1 MPPRKGARKSTVAS
15 SSAAAGAAA
24 EVDVASASGSQ
35 TQLQLLT
42 TFDIGPKVEEAI
54 RQWTEGGDSAIR
66 DLIKSNLE
74 LAVSSSSST
83 LSTIPLSHIFVTLL
97 SSELEVAS
105 IADILIDLLDE
116 LDDSHVEVLGEA
128 LVDVVEVMEQEK
140 EDVSVDKE
148 TNANADQDTQM
159 AEAGEESK
167 PKVSSGLP
175 VLKHLLES
183 NKLPSHIAN
192 LLLNADRLIDL
203 GLHPFPRNPR
213 ALQSAL
219 VKKNT
224 TLFFKQRKYN
234 LLRECSEGFSGLI
247 VLLTGP
253 DALLPSADEV
263 SAESP
268 LTRTERANR
277 VWSKIMGLIGYFN
290 LSPPR
295 VLDIILEIA
304 SCHVTIHWR
313 FFLELLKCSPWGA
326 AAVAAAV
333 EGKGKGKATRTWPA
347 EELESIGEALSQG
360 GDRVLAQVLGF
371 KFGFYKRPEGG
382 DTPIGLIYMTA
393 LLVKHG
399 FVSLAD
405 LLPFLSPDD
414 AQMEDIHKKWQST
427 VSSRSGPSNALSNS
441 VLVDDD
447 APESSSSKAAESG
460 GPPPK
465 PPQEQRIQLL
475 QALLAIGDL
484 PSSLYFLSR
493 FPWIAQ
499 SHTAIADLILK
510 TFAYALE
517 DLYRSYAGV
526 PHEYIGEDLGL
537 SVPSPAVL
545 DVEKEVIPTLHRP
558 PPPETSIKRFEF
570 FYPDWADNL
579 EVWSSL
585 EEIHTK
591 GLRWLTLVRGLGGRD
606 AAIMVKLCRIGA
618 VYFASLR
625 KEKEASEFVT
635 KWTVANPAQPTP
647 QEMRPWL
654 DLIRI
659 SILPSLSGSGATA
672 AFDIELWTLLKYF
685 PYTVRYSLYGE
696 WRDSTC
702 SFKGRNPCLVAAH
715 AAAEC
720 TKEVQKALR
729 RVTSSST
736 SGSASAA
743 TQAERY
749 SARYLAKL
757 SHGNPLF
764 LWTTAVTQVKAYPNI
779 GQAIV
784 DAGRYMTQLSFDVA
798 TFVMLDTLSDDR
810 AQRLNETGTGVALWL
825 ERLSKFVGD
834 FNRRYANMDLDP
846 VLQYII
852 NRLMRSHSGDLIIL
866 EKLMS
871 TMSGI
876 EPVPNDGVSEKQLQ
890 AYGGGREMEVP
901 VDKIKNV
908 KKSLP
913 RLVNALRNT
922 NLALP
927 IWIALAQTRQGVV
940 DKLSNTPIKAM
951 NLVQDTCH
959 TAFMQF
965 GDFLVEQLSSEEHMS
980 TTPDLVELVE
990 KFNLEYGMAFQIL
1003 RPRLN
1008 AELERMKSDEK
1019 AAFQKRLLAEK
1030 KAMTD
1035 RLASPSKE
1043 ETPLPSPPKSATP
1056 LPEDMGDVNMEDV
1069 KVEQVNGDKPAE
1081 EVVAVPA
1088 PRSAGKAKAW
1098 WPSALTSTMQ
1108 QARRLLPREANE
1120 VMSAPFFVIFWH
1132 LTMSDIS
1139 YSAESYDEAIKSI
1152 NRNISIVSGW
1162 RIMAKDKVALSE
1174 QQAELNRL
1182 KARVGVL
1189 QKEKESHQALVNGP
1203 SRRRL
1208 RLESSKWFGKSIV
1221 DKSLQRHLAFQL
1233 HQYCFYP
1240 RAILTPCDAVFVAKF
1255 IRIAHDL
1262 GTVGFSTL
1270 FAYNNFFSDNLAAC
1284 IFSCTDS
1291 EARNLGRCLSAILT
1305 DLDGW
1310 HSDETRYKR
1319 EALGIPDDAAEADKT
1334 ETLPGMLFK
1343 PKAGDE
1349 IRPMAWQ
1356 QFRNFYAKCHNVLTR
1371 ALVSCWSEAEF
1382 MHNKNA
1388 IIVALQVIK
1397 FFPLMETNGKAV
1409 ESAVKKLH
1417 DGVNGEIPNDLKM
1430 MCLSFLTGLK
1440 KRQEVRP
1447 YVSPGVF
1454 HGAGQRASQAQSQ
1467 ARSLPTGP
1475 RSTDSPGV
1483 AQGSGTPQADTNG
1496 SATPAPAAPA
1506 AADPKAL
1513 RQKLEEGR
1521 AKNASSSTV
1530 NSKEDTKPEVDPA
1543 QASKAGTPLASR
1555 AASPSR
1561 YADAKATPPPSGPR
1575 TTRSAAAAPTGPAA
1589 TNRSASDGRS
1599 TPVPTGPAARGLPDR
1614 PAPAGPASSSAAMG
1628 PPAELSIDEA
1638 RAAARAKK
1646 FGGIIRPA
1654 PPPASSPAPS
1664 AAASPA
1670 HSTAENARVKSPTPT
1685 ASSRRTSPAPRT
1697 HRSGS
1702 VESRASVGS
1711 RRSRRDRDERDRERE
1726 RERDRERGRERDRR
1740 GRDDKDKERERDRDR
1755 KDDKEKERS
1764 AAPSAAE
1771 ERDRRRQ
1778 EDLLQARH
1786 DRLAGSAE
1794 ADKRESRRGSR
1805 DGGHKRETDKER
1817 DERKARE
1824 KEKDK
1829 GGPGHRDERDN
1840 KRKREEEQPRR
1851 IDEPASGR
1859 RDDRDRDR
1867 DRDRRESG
1875 HRDRDRDRRNERPD
1889 ERDRERGDRDRG
1901 DRRDRDRERERDPRD
1916 RDREREDRE
1925 RDRDRRRRDRDPRE
1939 RDRED
1944 NTRRSPDRPPAPT
1957 PAASAT
1963 ANVHANA
1970 ANGNGN
1976 DRTPKGHNAN
1986 KELLPSKPTSVTSTS
2001 ATQGHGQGQSQND
2014 RERIVEPPR
2023 QTAKPSAPPSSS
2035 GSNSAA
2041 AARMAHALPP
2051 RPGANANANSKGSAS
2066 PATPAPASTATSA
2079 VPAKP
2084 ASNSTSSGGGGGGA
2098 GRGGSSL
2105 AMRMGP
2111 APTSASASPNNNPSS
2126 ASPLPNRPSPTRS
2139 APSNTENN
2147 GNGNSGTTEFRKRT
2161 LEETGTP
2168 AREESPGASKRI
2180 RIDRDRLRGRPGSSS
2195 GGGGGSGGAG
2205 DGGSGGGGGGGA
2217 GRMLQA
2223 AMGGKR

>member
-1 MPPRKGARKSTVAS
+1 MPPRKGARKST
-15 SSAAAGAAA
+15 AATTATSDV
-24 EVDVASASGSQ
+24 VDVPTSGSQ
-35 TQLQLLT
+35 SLITS
-42 TFDIGPKVEEAI
+42 DVGPKVEEAI
-54 RQWTEGGDSAIR
+54 QQWSEGGETIVR
-66 DLIKSNLE
+66 DLINHHLE
-74 LAVSSSSST
+74 QAVSSSATT
-83 LSTIPLSHIFVTLL
+83 LSTIPLSHIFVTLF
-97 SSELEVAS
+97 SSELELSAIVETLVAS
-105 IADILIDLLDE
+105 LDGKDE
-116 LDDSHVEVLGEA
+116 ASVEILGEA

-140 EDVSVDKE
+140 EDVAEGKE
-148 TNANADQDTQM
+148 TKVNPNADQDAQM
-159 AEAGEESK
+159 AEAATEVK

-175 VLKHLLES
+175 VLKLLLEGDS
-183 NKLPSHIAN
+183 LPTHIAN

-253 DALLPSADEV
+253 DALLPSADET
-263 SAESP
+263 SAESS
-268 LTRTERANR
+268 LARTERAKR

-304 SCHVTIHWR
+304 SCHVAIHWR
-313 FFLELLKCSPWGA
+313 FFLELLRCSPWGA

-333 EGKGKGKATRTWPA
+333 EGKGKGKAADSWPTV
-347 EELESIGEALSQG
+347 ELESIGAALSQG

-371 KFGFYKRPEGG
+371 KFGFYKKPEGG

-414 AQMEDIHKKWQST
+414 SQMEDIRKKWHSS

-441 VLVDDD
+441 VLLDDD
-447 APESSSSKAAESG
+447 APESSTSKEAEAG

-510 TFAYALE
+510 TVAYALE
-517 DLYRSYAGV
+517 SLYRSYAGA
-526 PHEYIGEDLGL
+526 PDEYKGEDLEL
-537 SVPSPAVL
+537 AASSPTVPITH
-545 DVEKEVIPTLHRP
+545 KEVLPTLHRP
-558 PPPETSIKRFEF
+558 PPPETSTKQFEF
-570 FYPDWADNL
+570 FYPDWAEAL
-579 EVWSSL
+579 EIWSST

-606 AAIMVKLCRIGA
+606 ASIMVKLCRIGA
-618 VYFASLR
+618 VYFARLR
-625 KEKEASEFVT
+625 KEKETNLEIGHART
-635 KWTVANPAQPTP
+635 KEQLSQV
-647 QEMRPWL
+647 EMRPWL

-672 AFDIELWTLLKYF
+672 AFDIELWSLLKYF

-702 SFKGRNPCLVAAH
+702 NFKGRNPCLVAAH

-810 AQRLNETGTGVALWL
+810 AQRLNETGTSVALWL

-846 VLQYII
+846 VLQYIM
-852 NRLMRSHSGDLIIL
+852 NRLMRGHSGDLIIL

-890 AYGGGREMEVP
+890 AYRGGREMVREAFNATRISIAPPPEPGSTDKPKEVP

-913 RLVNALRNT
+913 RLVNALRDT
-922 NLALP
+922 RLAVP

-980 TTPDLVELVE
+980 TTPDLSELVE
-990 KFNLEYGMAFQIL
+990 EFNLEYGMAFQIL

-1008 AELERMKSDEK
+1008 AELERMRSDEK

-1035 RLASPSKE
+1035 RLASPQKE
-1043 ETPLPSPPKSATP
+1043 GTPLPSPPKSATP
-1056 LPEDMGDVNMEDV
+1056 LPEDTEDVNMEEI
-1069 KVEQVNGDKPAE
+1069 KVEQVNGDKLAE
-1081 EVVAVPA
+1081 GGAVVVPA

-1098 WPSALTSTMQ
+1098 WPSALTATMQ

-1139 YSAESYDEAIKSI
+1139 YSAESYDEAIRSI
-1152 NRNISIVSGW
+1152 NRNISNVSGW
-1162 RIMAKDKVALSE
+1162 RIMAKDKSALSE

-1189 QKEKESHQALVNGP
+1189 QKEKESHQAQVNGP

-1255 IRIAHDL
+1255 IRTAHDL
-1262 GTVGFSTL
+1262 GTIGFSTL

-1291 EARNLGRCLSAILT
+1291 EARNLGRCLAAILT
-1305 DLDGW
+1305 DLDAW
-1310 HSDETRYKR
+1310 HTDEKRYKR
-1319 EALGIPDDAAEADKT
+1319 EALGIPDDVPEGEKP

-1409 ESAVKKLH
+1409 ETAVKKLH
-1417 DGVNGEIPNDLKM
+1417 DGENGEIPNDLKM
-1430 MCLSFLTGLK
+1430 MCLSFLTGLR

-1447 YVSPGVF
+1447 YVSPAVF
-1454 HGAGQRASQAQSQ
+1454 HGVGQRAAQVQSKN
-1467 ARSLPTGP
+1467 LPTGP
-1475 RSTDSPGV
+1475 RSAESPAP
-1483 AQGSGTPQADTNG
+1483 AQG
-1496 SATPAPAAPA
+1496 SATPKSAANGSSTPTPSAPVS
-1506 AADPKAL
+1506 ADPKAL

-1521 AKNASSSTV
+1521 ARNASSGSV
-1530 NSKEDTKPEVDPA
+1530 NPKEDVKPKVEPSR
-1543 QASKAGTPLASR
+1543 ASKAGTPAASR

-1561 YADAKATPPPSGPR
+1561 QSDATATPPPSGPR
-1575 TTRSAAAAPTGPAA
+1575 TTRSSAAAPTGPAG

-1614 PAPAGPASSSAAMG
+1614 PAPAGSASSSAPMG
-1628 PPAELSIDEA
+1628 PPAELSVDEA

-1670 HSTAENARVKSPTPT
+1670 HSTVENTRAKSPTPT
-1685 ASSRRTSPAPRT
+1685 ASSRRASPVPRT

-1711 RRSRRDRDERDRERE
+1711 RRSRRDRDDRD
-1726 RERDRERGRERDRR
+1726 
-1740 GRDDKDKERERDRDR
+1740 RERDRDR
-1755 KDDKEKERS
+1755 DRDRERDRDRDRNRRDEKDKEKS
-1764 AAPSAAE
+1764 IAPVDE
-1771 ERDRRRQ
+1771 DKDRRRQ

-1786 DRLAGSAE
+1786 DRLAGSA
-1794 ADKRESRRGSR
+1794 ADEQRESRRSLR

-1817 DERKARE
+1817 DERRARE

-1829 GGPGHRDERDN
+1829 EKTGHRDERDN
-1840 KRKREEEQPRR
+1840 KRKRDEEPRR
-1851 IDEPASGR
+1851 IDEPASVSGR
-1859 RDDRDRDR
+1859 RDERDR
-1867 DRDRRESG
+1867 DRDRRDG
-1875 HRDRDRDRRNERPD
+1875 AHRDRRHERPD
-1889 ERDRERGDRDRG
+1889 DRDG
-1901 DRRDRDRERERDPRD
+1901 SDRRDRDRERERDPRD
-1916 RDREREDRE
+1916 RDREREDRD

-1939 RDRED
+1939 RED
-1944 NTRRSPDRPPAPT
+1944 AIRRSPDRQPT
-1957 PAASAT
+1957 SASA
-1963 ANVHANA
+1963 
-1970 ANGNGN
+1970 NGNSNSNGN
-1976 DRTPKGHNAN
+1976 DRTPKRENANTNAN
-1986 KELLPSKPTSVTSTS
+1986 KELLPSKPAANPASTAS
-2001 ATQGHGQGQSQND
+2001 APSNQGQIQND
-2014 RERIVEPPR
+2014 RDRIVEPPR
-2023 QTAKPSAPPSSS
+2023 QTGKSSAPPSSS
-2035 GSNSAA
+2035 SA

-2051 RPGANANANSKGSAS
+2051 RPGAHAKGSPAPAAAPASAS
-2066 PATPAPASTATSA
+2066 PAPASA
-2079 VPAKP
+2079 VPVKP
-2084 ASNSTSSGGGGGGA
+2084 SSGSGSGSGSGA
-2098 GRGGSSL
+2098 IAGGRGGSSL

-2111 APTSASASPNNNPSS
+2111 APTSAGASPSNGHNHGNTSA
-2126 ASPLPNRPSPTRS
+2126 ASPLPDRPSPTRS
-2139 APSNTENN
+2139 APSHSDNN
-2147 GNGNSGTTEFRKRT
+2147 ANSGTSEFRKRT

-2180 RIDRDRLRGRPGSSS
+2180 RIDRDRLRGRRD
-2195 GGGGGSGGAG
+2195 GGGSGSGAG
-2205 DGGSGGGGGGGA
+2205 GGSGGGGAEGSGGGA